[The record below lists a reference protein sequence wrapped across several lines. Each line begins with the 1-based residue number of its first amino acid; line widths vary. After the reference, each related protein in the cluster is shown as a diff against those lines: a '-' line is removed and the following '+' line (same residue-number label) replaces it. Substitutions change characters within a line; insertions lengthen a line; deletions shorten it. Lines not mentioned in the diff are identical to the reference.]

1 MSDNPIHLLCPSCGA
16 PARYDVSQRVYHCA
30 ACGTDLSPGEQLKR
44 VETWRSIS
52 HSKIKASA
60 KNQERVV
67 YECPGCG
74 ASVVIEAN
82 EAAGSCSFCGGSLVR
97 KDYKGDAAFPEMIIP
112 FRIKEEEAKEKLR
125 SWIKQHGTLK
135 EKQEVKK
142 HAEELKG
149 YYLPYQFVRGPIEC
163 TVSRDMSQR
172 FYHCGGYI
180 DSIAV
185 SSSKQL
191 NNEILD
197 AAEPFDWEECREFQF
212 GYIAG
217 YRVKLQD
224 IAGEE
229 LRTRVKDEVTNDY
242 LPVIEKAMHTKGIT
256 VLAQDTELEE
266 RPILLPMYVIRR
278 PSFTAVVNGETGA
291 VAVSLHRYRDRSSN
305 WFIEPLLTTVILTAV
320 SFFFFRSIELAF
332 YVMLAV
338 GAVSFVAFGQERS
351 SHPGLEVHA
360 ENAGVKKGANHPVPV
375 FREKAD
381 GEMHNVTV
389 RFFPLS
395 RILFFAIAI
404 ILFNVMPLLIAMGIQ
419 LLNHRPLE
427 ALHVSYIGLW
437 LVISIPFT
445 FIFWIAYLRRDIYDA
460 PVIYDTE
467 TGKRLK
473 AERKP
478 NDFLGAM
485 KEIAKEALSGEIF
498 AALLLYGLPAI
509 MFIMSVY
516 LILTG

>member
-1 MSDNPIHLLCPSCGA
+1 
-16 PARYDVSQRVYHCA
+16 
-30 ACGTDLSPGEQLKR
+30 
-44 VETWRSIS
+44 
-52 HSKIKASA
+52 
-60 KNQERVV
+60 
-67 YECPGCG
+67 
-74 ASVVIEAN
+74 
-82 EAAGSCSFCGGSLVR
+82 
-97 KDYKGDAAFPEMIIP
+97 
-112 FRIKEEEAKEKLR
+112 
-125 SWIKQHGTLK
+125 
-135 EKQEVKK
+135 
-142 HAEELKG
+142 
-149 YYLPYQFVRGPIEC
+149 
-163 TVSRDMSQR
+163 
-172 FYHCGGYI
+172 
-180 DSIAV
+180 
-185 SSSKQL
+185 
-191 NNEILD
+191 
-197 AAEPFDWEECREFQF
+197 
-212 GYIAG
+212 
-217 YRVKLQD
+217 
-224 IAGEE
+224 
-229 LRTRVKDEVTNDY
+229 
-242 LPVIEKAMHTKGIT
+242 
-256 VLAQDTELEE
+256 
-266 RPILLPMYVIRR
+266 
-278 PSFTAVVNGETGA
+278 
-291 VAVSLHRYRDRSSN
+291 
-305 WFIEPLLTTVILTAV
+305 
-320 SFFFFRSIELAF
+320 
-332 YVMLAV
+332 MLAV